1 MKILVVCSSN
11 ICRSPYAEFW
21 IRKLVSESP
30 ILKDKGIEVSSSAVF
45 NRSFKIHPKAAKCL
59 IDEGFDPEY
68 IYSHKPSFKF
78 GARQKFNDADV
89 IIGMS
94 KMHRAMTP
102 RKYRDKFITMSEAAT
117 GRYENIPDPFLAKSQ
132 EEYNKVMKVLRDYIV
147 LYVKGLENTYR

>member
-1 MKILVVCSSN
+1 MQILVVCSSN

-30 ILKDKGIEVSSSAVF
+30 ILANKEIEVSSSAVF

-59 IDEGFDPEY
+59 IDEGFDSNY
-68 IYSHKPSFKF
+68 VYSHKPSFKW
-78 GARQKFNDADV
+78 GARKKFEDADV

-102 RKYRDKFITMSEAAT
+102 RKYRNKFITMSEAAT
-117 GRYENIPDPFLAKSQ
+117 DTYTNIPDPFLAKSQ

-147 LYVKGLENTYR
+147 LYVRRLEEKFS